1 MLNLPKVTCYQ
12 AASGSE
18 SSEASNCI
26 PFEIFLCIY
35 MYIYIH
41 FRTLCKQTLQLHKLG
56 WYSCTSLMA
65 APCTEWYIALQVHST
80 LFSGF
85 LRSETFLPQ
94 SVRTQSICLAVASVL
109 PPPFC
114 CAVVQCT
121 VVSCLTSVS
130 SADSHSEL
138 SISTNAD

>member
-85 LRSETFLPQ
+85 LRSVAFLHAQSSQSQMLDNTPLVHEITIYRQSATTIVSKKAGQETKQ
-94 SVRTQSICLAVASVL
+94 RQ
-109 PPPFC
+109 
-114 CAVVQCT
+114 
-121 VVSCLTSVS
+121 
-130 SADSHSEL
+130 D
-138 SISTNAD
+138 NR